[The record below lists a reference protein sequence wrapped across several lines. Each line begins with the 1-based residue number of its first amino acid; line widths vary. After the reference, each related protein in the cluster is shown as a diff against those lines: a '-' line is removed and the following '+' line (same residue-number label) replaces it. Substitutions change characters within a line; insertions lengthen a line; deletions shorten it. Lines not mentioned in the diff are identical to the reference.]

1 MNREDKGRSEY
12 SFDEIYET
20 YWSKIHRYVER
31 MIGSHEAEDLTQEIF
46 IKVGNAVASFRNES
60 QLSTWIYKIATN
72 TVIDR
77 MRKSGYRQ
85 EIKKTNLLSNMNI
98 ENEKV
103 EIRKTSGLGR
113 KVSSIEGQVINGEM
127 NSCIRGIVDSL
138 PEKYRTVLVLSEMEG
153 LKNREIAEVMGMT
166 LEAVKIRIHRA
177 KAYLKNEFINQCDFY
192 WDERNEMACDRKK
205 PGNIKL

>member
-1 MNREDKGRSEY
+1 MNSENEGSCRY
-12 SFDEIYET
+12 NFDEIYET
-20 YWSKIHRYVER
+20 YWSRIHRYVER

-46 IKVGNAVASFRNES
+46 IKVGNTVESFRNEA

-77 MRKSGYRQ
+77 MRKSGYKQ
-85 EIKKTNLLSNMNI
+85 ETNKTTLLNNMNI
-98 ENEKV
+98 ENDKV
-103 EIRKTSGLGR
+103 EISKTSGLGR
-113 KVSSIEGQVINGEM
+113 KVSAVEGQVINKEM

-138 PEKYRTVLVLSEMEG
+138 PEKYRTVLVLNEMEG
-153 LKNREIAEVMGMT
+153 LKNREIAEVLGIT

-177 KAYLKNEFINQCDFY
+177 KAYLKNELVNQCDFY

-205 PGNIKL
+205 PKNI